1 MAASES
7 GKSRWVICAVGIL
20 FVIARIYLRESTLL
34 LFIVATIN
42 SIAFLYVASS
52 IIERCF
58 MYFKSM
64 LVDSDLLKV
73 VITRRCKRAYR
84 IKIELFIAIVL
95 SIIIYVPFFA
105 TATVNDVIAILSVVL
120 SIIDDSIVQLVTENF
135 QLY

>member
-1 MAASES
+1 
-7 GKSRWVICAVGIL
+7 
-20 FVIARIYLRESTLL
+20 
-34 LFIVATIN
+34 
-42 SIAFLYVASS
+42 
-52 IIERCF
+52 
-58 MYFKSM
+58 M